1 MNPKRSKYEIVFKNL
16 FFFTGYKLSDL
27 KDTENQV
34 LVILRKVGPPKCS
47 HCGSVHGHIEER
59 YTRIVREL
67 NLRHKQCYIEFEEN
81 KIRCSCGYRGIEYLD
96 FIRPYSRC
104 TKYLEDAV
112 ATCRMTISDASA
124 LWDLDWKTVKEI
136 DMKSIQDKMID
147 LKTLNPTMIGVDEIA
162 YMKGHLYLTIV
173 RDITARR
180 VIWIGFKRKTE
191 TLDEFFKELG
201 PEKSKHIGICCMD
214 MWDPYIA
221 SVKRNIQ
228 ADIVFDKFHIIK
240 KVNEALDKVRKSVF
254 AQSDKSTRKEMKH
267 KRFLILHRRKNII
280 EEEDIESL
288 EHLLE
293 SNKPLYMAYVLKEEI
308 ADIFDD
314 VDESRETVRLEQ
326 WFKTVDDSGIE
337 EFIPVVSMIQSY
349 LYGILNYFKHRLT
362 NAGSE
367 GFNNKINV
375 IKRAAFGFRDIEYF
389 KLKIFQRCGG
399 FLLYY
404 RLDT

>member
-1 MNPKRSKYEIVFKNL
+1 MNPKRSKYETVFRNL

-34 LVILRKVGPPKCS
+34 LVILGKTGPPKCPQ
-47 HCGSVHGHIEER
+47 CGSVHGHIEES
-59 YTRIVREL
+59 YTRIVRDL
-67 NLRHKQCYIEFEEN
+67 NLRQKQCHIEFEEN

-104 TKYLEDAV
+104 TKCLEDAV
-112 ATCRMTISDASA
+112 AFCTFRMTISDASA
-124 LWDLDWKTVKEI
+124 LWNLDWKTVKEI
-136 DMKSIQDKMID
+136 DMRSIQDKMID

-162 YMKGHLYLTIV
+162 YMKGHHYLTIV

-201 PEKSKHIGICCMD
+201 PEKSKRIEVCCMD

-221 SVKRNIQ
+221 SVKKSTR

-254 AQSDKSTRKEMKH
+254 AQSGESTRKEMKH
-267 KRFLILHRRKNII
+267 KRFLILHRRKNLI

-288 EHLLE
+288 EQLLE
-293 SNKPLYMAYVLKEEI
+293 SNKPLYTAYILKEEI

-314 VDESRETVRLEQ
+314 VDESREMIRLEQ
-326 WFKTVDDSGIE
+326 WFKNVSDSGIK
-337 EFIPVVSMIQSY
+337 EFLPVVSMIQSY
-349 LYGILNYFKHRLT
+349 LYGVLNYFKHRLT

-399 FLLYY
+399 I
-404 RLDT
+404 